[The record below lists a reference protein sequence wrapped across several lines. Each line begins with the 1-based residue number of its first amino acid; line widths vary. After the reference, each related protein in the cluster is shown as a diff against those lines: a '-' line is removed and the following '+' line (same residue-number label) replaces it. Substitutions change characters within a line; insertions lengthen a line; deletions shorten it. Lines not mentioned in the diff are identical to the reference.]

1 MKTSR
6 FLAFFLCICLVLAA
20 VPALAASYPTQLTM
34 RLSTR
39 TGPSASY
46 TEPGTFFSDWEGVTV
61 NALSKAQGN
70 GVWWVQVE
78 FTYGG
83 QMYRAYTGA
92 KRISLDPSVL
102 PAEETLGVATLSNVS
117 GSGRY
122 GPGNHYASIP
132 DALPAYA
139 DGSIIAYENNWV
151 QFDFTDSNTGMK
163 RRVWLPADKLSINW
177 YGGQPSQSTPNY
189 NNPNYNNPNYSNSIY
204 YSGDGTWCELQEH
217 NLPGTYSYMNIH
229 LYGYR
234 HFYNVP
240 VYMQGRTFGYF
251 QHENASGFAA
261 FMGDSLYIEITVP
274 GLCDAVG
281 IYLGK

>member
-1 MKTSR
+1 MKTRS
-6 FLAFFLCICLVLAA
+6 FFALLLCICLVLG
-20 VPALAASYPTQLTM
+20 VSSALAVSYPTQLTM

-39 TGPSASY
+39 TGPSAAY

-92 KRISLDPSVL
+92 KRITLDPALL
-102 PAEETLGVATLSNVS
+102 PAEETLGTATLNNAFLT
-117 GSGRY
+117 GRY
-122 GPGNHYASIP
+122 GPGNHYAAIP

-139 DGSIIAYENNWV
+139 EGSIVACENNWV
-151 QFDFTDSNTGMK
+151 QFDFTDSATGMK

-177 YGGQPSQSTPNY
+177 YGGIPSQNTPGY
-189 NNPNYNNPNYSNSIY
+189 NGSLY
-204 YSGDGTWCELQEH
+204 YAGDGTWCEVLAHSQ
-217 NLPGTYSYMNIH
+217 PGTYSYMNIH
-229 LYGYR
+229 LYGSR

-240 VYMQGRTFGYF
+240 VYMQGRTFGFF
-251 QHENASGFAA
+251 QHENASGFVA
-261 FMGDSLYIEITVP
+261 FMSDSLYIEITVP

-281 IYLGK
+281 ISLGK